1 MCFIYCYVQKK
12 AFVDSTG
19 RNHYLAVINDGGFI
33 ITGTE
38 DKNMCKTTINI

>member
-1 MCFIYCYVQKK
+1 MSKKK